1 MSRPG
6 TRLTRAD
13 SSDGRNTSMMEV
25 SCDGR
30 YQAAERRRG
39 RCGEGFVLSVSAKR
53 ECWDSA
59 VAESFSPPSN
69 ESSSMRARG
78 PRESDFA
85 ALSSSTSRA
94 GTTRAGCTR
103 PLATSVPLSMKLST
117 ATPTVRRH
125 NQPNQPVRQSGSS
138 PVPHGA

>member
-53 ECWDSA
+53 ECLDSA
-59 VAESFSPPSN
+59 VAESFFATIKRELIDARAWPTREGLRRTVFEYIEGWCNTRRLHSTLGYLSPAQCETIHHN
-69 ESSSMRARG
+69 ADRQ
-78 PRESDFA
+78 A
-85 ALSSSTSRA
+85 A
-94 GTTRAGCTR
+94 
-103 PLATSVPLSMKLST
+103 
-117 ATPTVRRH
+117 
-125 NQPNQPVRQSGSS
+125 
-138 PVPHGA
+138 